1 MTHPG
6 NTYPIGECTWE
17 PKNWPLGPTTGG
29 EMAACGQL
37 AHALRDSGQGR
48 HSRGRCHACWDN
60 GDMGHVALVTDV
72 EHDQKFRSKRLTT
85 TAIAISTTSVVGSIQ
100 PTPSGEP
107 SPTSTQIK
115 VFITSRKGV
124 GKNSDYL
131 RLKRF
136 PQTFSI
142 FPPGTASTGL
152 GDC

>member
-1 MTHPG
+1 
-6 NTYPIGECTWE
+6 
-17 PKNWPLGPTTGG
+17 
-29 EMAACGQL
+29 MAACGQL
-37 AHALRDSGQGR
+37 AHALRIPDRR
-48 HSRGRCHACWDN
+48 HSRGRCHRLLGQW
-60 GDMGHVALVTDV
+60 GYGHVALVTDV

-131 RLKRF
+131 KKVEKV

-142 FPPGTASTGL
+142 FHLTASTVWETVEG
-152 GDC
+152 CE